1 MPALIES
8 PKLMQSSNLE
18 APPASRSPDRLIFTQ
33 SNGFRMELQHRVDA
47 FLESTGRRPRD
58 CWQMYLK
65 SAILFATYGA
75 AYVLLVFFAQNAWQ
89 AVPLAVLLG
98 LATAGIGFNVQHDA
112 GHNAYSNHPW
122 INRMMAITLDLIG
135 GSSFV
140 WRFKHG
146 IFHHTYV
153 NVTGHDTD
161 IDVGILARL
170 SPHEKRY
177 AFHRWQHIYLWAL
190 YGLLAIQW
198 HLQSDFYEVLKGR
211 IGKMRIPRPRGW
223 DLVVFLGGKAFFF
236 CMAFAIPLCLHSV
249 GIVLLYYAITAITIG
264 ITLSV
269 VFQLAHTVEE
279 ADFPMPAPDSGRI
292 SNEWAVH
299 QVETTVDFARNSR
312 IASWCL
318 GGLNFQIEHHL
329 FPRICHIHYP
339 AIAPIVESTCR
350 EYGVRYV
357 AHPTFCAGVASHY
370 RWLRKLSKA

>member
-1 MPALIES
+1 
-8 PKLMQSSNLE
+8 MQSSNLE